1 MIILVARWIPAAAM
15 ALFPF
20 VLIKNKNYLK
30 DPILL
35 NHEAIHVRQQIELLI
50 LPFYIIYLANY
61 LANLLIYRSHQKA
74 YRNILFERE
83 AYGNEK
89 NLNYISQRKFFG
101 WIYQ

>member
-15 ALFPF
+15 ALFPII
-20 VLIKNKNYLK
+20 LIQKRKYLQ
-30 DPILL
+30 DPVLL
-35 NHEAIHVRQQIELLI
+35 NHEAIHLRQQIELLI

-61 LANLLIYRSHQKA
+61 FANLLIYRSHQKA

-89 NLNYISQRKFFG
+89 NLDYISKRKFFG
-101 WIYQ
+101 WIF